1 MPRFSDLQ
9 RVLWFYLISQ
19 SFMWD
24 ILRYILPLFLLLCCY
39 CVSRLSWTFAED
51 QRSTALHQE
60 SGLSSKTCFQNLLLF
75 SKILIP
81 LLIYYIILVHFS
93 SQLKWKTDFVSLPLP
108 YSPPGTEPLALHF
121 RCFFHNSR
129 KVAQSVIF
137 FWSISTHARNYNLS
151 FRITLV
157 VKSTSCFLSSI
168 VTS

>member
-1 MPRFSDLQ
+1 MILLNFTI
-9 RVLWFYLISQ
+9 FYV
-19 SFMWD
+19 
-24 ILRYILPLFLLLCCY
+24 RYIKIHTAPFSSALLLLCIQIIMDFCWRSKEHSTP
-39 CVSRLSWTFAED
+39 SRIWSF
-51 QRSTALHQE
+51 Q
-60 SGLSSKTCFQNLLLF
+60 QNLLLF

-157 VKSTSCFLSSI
+157 VKSTSCFLSSS